1 MNKFRKGIIVFAIL
15 IITGHV
21 ILIKYTGL
29 SWLNNAGSYLGIVA
43 MILIVISV
51 IFSSR
56 KEKVNKAY
64 NQKVDEKL

>member
-1 MNKFRKGIIVFAIL
+1 MIV
-15 IITGHV
+15 
-21 ILIKYTGL
+21 IKYTGL

-43 MILIVISV
+43 MILILISV

-64 NQKVDEKL
+64 NQTVDDKL